1 MEMTLNRYSEEKLTK
16 PAGFMPNPT
25 LEEKVSDWNFEKLS
39 NLIFEP
45 CHNLSRV
52 SPELVKS

>member
-1 MEMTLNRYSEEKLTK
+1 MEMTLNSYSEEKLTK

-25 LEEKVSDWNFEKLS
+25 LEEKVSGEISKNWD

>member
-16 PAGFMPNPT
+16 PVGFMPNPT
-25 LEEKVSDWNFEKLS
+25 REEKFRIETSKNWD
-39 NLIFEP
+39 NLIFKP

>member
-1 MEMTLNRYSEEKLTK
+1 MEMTLNRYSEE
-16 PAGFMPNPT
+16 NSRSQQ
-25 LEEKVSDWNFEKLS
+25 VSCQIRRLKKKFRIETSKNWD

>member
-16 PAGFMPNPT
+16 PVGFMPNPT
-25 LEEKVSDWNFEKLS
+25 LEEKVSDRKNWD